1 MCNLSK
7 GVEERG
13 IARGIEIA
21 TLNAIQNIMETLK
34 MTVEQAM
41 EALKVPDGEKA
52 KYVGMLKL

>member
-41 EALKVPDGEKA
+41 EALKVPDGEQA
-52 KYVGMLKL
+52 KYVGMLK